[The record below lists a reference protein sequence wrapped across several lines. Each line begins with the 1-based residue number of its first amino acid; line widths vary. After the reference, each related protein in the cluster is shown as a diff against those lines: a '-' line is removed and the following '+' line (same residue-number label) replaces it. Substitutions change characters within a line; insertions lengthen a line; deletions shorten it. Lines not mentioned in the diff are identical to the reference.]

1 MLLPIYGTLT
11 VGVIMA
17 FPGISYGPS
26 AAPYIRIAELRA
38 QREAATEQRY
48 ASRARRVASE
58 SARARQLID
67 KVSLSATERME
78 QRFSENGSLKDE
90 LQQSLS
96 R

>member
-1 MLLPIYGTLT
+1 
-11 VGVIMA
+11 MA
-17 FPGISYGPS
+17 FPGIQYSSS
-26 AAPYIRIAELRA
+26 AAPYIRISELRA
-38 QREAATEQRY
+38 EREAATEQRS

-58 SARARQLID
+58 RARARQLID